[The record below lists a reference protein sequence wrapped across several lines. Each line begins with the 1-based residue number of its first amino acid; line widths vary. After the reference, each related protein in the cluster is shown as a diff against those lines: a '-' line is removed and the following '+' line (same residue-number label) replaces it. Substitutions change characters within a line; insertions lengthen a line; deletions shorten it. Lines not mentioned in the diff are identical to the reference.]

1 MDVLVFARFYLDT
14 EDLPFSPPISLPS
27 HRLVPLLGLLLLLV
41 PLPLLALLLRLLVLH
56 LLQGL
61 LRLLVHQ
68 LLVLR
73 RLAILCHP
81 SLHQLK
87 RPYVL

>member
-41 PLPLLALLLRLLVLH
+41 SLPLLVLLRLLVLH
-56 LLQGL
+56 LLRGL

-68 LLVLR
+68 LLVLHL
-73 RLAILCHP
+73 LAKLCHP
-81 SLHQLK
+81 SLHRLK